1 MTMAMKLF
9 AAFAAALCAAGAAAT
24 DRYVAQSG
32 QTPDPGAGY
41 VTWAQAASNIQDA
54 VNKAAVNDTIW
65 VGAGRYYAPD
75 APSNTY
81 GPTVVVINKALALRS
96 SNGAP
101 ESTIIDGGG
110 QYRGIT
116 IQNFTTTTNLYIVDG
131 FTITNCSATNFG
143 GGIYITPVSS
153 TYMTSVVQ
161 NCLITDNK
169 VIGGGGGIYCSRA
182 LTVSNCIIR
191 SNIATTN
198 DAGSPPGSGG
208 GMFFAAST
216 LVTDCKIYGNQ
227 SLGTNNNLN
236 YGGSAVHIYRNHFT
250 FRNTL
255 IYDNWGNYPYC
266 GYAIFSM
273 VGSLVDPAECMLNL
287 ENCVIFGHTVG
298 GGIHARRSNWTLN
311 ILNSIIYS
319 NTPVNFTGNACSMGP
334 GTAVTNLYMDY
345 SCTITNGLLGTFPGS
360 NTTNSPAFVDYAAG
374 DFRLSEGSPCINAGT
389 NQAWMDGAPDLDRRS
404 RVDRFSGIVDMG
416 CYEYHLPGM
425 IFSVR

>member
-1 MTMAMKLF
+1 MAMKLF
-9 AAFAAALCAAGAAAT
+9 AAFAAALCAAGAAAA
-24 DRYVAQSG
+24 DRYVAQNG

-41 VTWAQAASNIQDA
+41 VTWGQAASNIQDA

-65 VGAGRYYAPD
+65 VGAGHYYAPA

-81 GPTVVVINKALALRS
+81 GPTVVVLNKALALRS
-96 SNGAP
+96 SNSAP

-131 FTITNCSATNFG
+131 FTITNCSATNYGGGILVTPVSATYMTTVVQNCTITDNKTYDNG
-143 GGIYITPVSS
+143 GGIYSS
-153 TYMTSVVQ
+153 
-161 NCLITDNK
+161 
-169 VIGGGGGIYCSRA
+169 RH
-182 LTVSNCIIR
+182 LTVSNCVIR
-191 SNIATTN
+191 NNMATN
-198 DAGSPPGSGG
+198 NPAGVAPGSGG
-208 GMFFAAST
+208 GMFINYHA
-216 LVTDCKIYGNQ
+216 LVTDSIFHGNR
-227 SLGTNNNLN
+227 SMGASNDLN
-236 YGGSAVHIYRNHFT
+236 RGGSAVHMYRSRQT

-266 GYAIFSM
+266 GYAIFSV
-273 VGSLVDPAECMLNL
+273 VGSGADPAECMLNL

-334 GTAVTNLYMDY
+334 GTAITNLYMYY

-360 NTTNSPAFVDYAAG
+360 NTTNYPAFVDYAAG
-374 DFRLSEGSPCINAGT
+374 DFRLSDGSPCINAGT
-389 NQAWMDGAPDLDRRS
+389 NQAWMAGAPDLDRRS